1 MSDVGLAAVAAVVFF
16 GGVLYLLNRF
26 NESEIRRDMR
36 KRVRSMLEK
45 SLTDLVVQG
54 DTIGGTQDGVTIWV
68 EGGWTPGART
78 DSVVYTTSAQVIGGR
93 LAPFTLE
100 SVAAEAVVRERLARE
115 GLETATLAR
124 QVAFLAGGSVST
136 NGAKV
141 EATTNKI
148 YALVNAVAAVAE
160 IARAPERALAQIADA
175 ARVERSRMKDGAL
188 RLGHEARPVT
198 VTIDRGVR
206 VSIDATPLEG
216 IVVGPLTSAITS
228 LARHVRGPELAALA
242 SDLTGSVAIE
252 RRTEGDRL
260 SLTLPL
266 ATPADHV
273 LRAVELVDRLTEIER
288 GPFR

>member
-54 DTIGGTQDGVTIWV
+54 DTIGGTHDGVTIWV
-68 EGGWTPGART
+68 EGGWTPGTRT

-206 VSIDATPLEG
+206 VSIDAPPLEG
-216 IVVGPLTSAITS
+216 LTTGSIDAAIES
-228 LARHVRGPELAALA
+228 LGDHVRVPELEAL
-242 SDLTGSVAIE
+242 SSELLGRIE
-252 RRTEGDRL
+252 IGEGV
-260 SLTLPL
+260 SFTLPL
-266 ATPADHV
+266 ATPPDHV
-273 LRAVELVDRLTEIER
+273 LRAVELVDRLTETER